1 MHASLSSS
9 RFIPCLSFNPFFFF
23 YFYSAICLFSFW
35 NFLWSVFASF
45 MWPKL
50 DPDPPNSPCFFD
62 FAKFLTSESASW
74 SLAYCFNLYVY
85 YLIFYYLRIF
95 IKSFGDILVLL
106 LYSRVLDLFVIVM
119 ELLFVFSKLEFIVFM
134 VS

>member
-35 NFLWSVFASF
+35 NFLCRVFASF
-45 MWPKL
+45 IWPKF

-62 FAKFLTSESASW
+62 FAKFLISLSANW
-74 SLAYCFNLYVY
+74 SLVYCFNNYCS

-95 IKSFGDILVLL
+95 IKSFGDILV

-119 ELLFVFSKLEFIVFM
+119 ELLFVFSKLDFIVFM